1 MALRFALSLLLQTTD
16 KTHVHSPDLNFSDE
30 SKCADCFGSNA
41 NRNKTESGCEFAL
54 APPSVYNVQPIRK
67 SCFTGRVA
75 LHEEQL
81 KRFVS
86 NRGRSE
92 GLKQHTV

>member
-1 MALRFALSLLLQTTD
+1 MALRFALSLLLQTAD

-41 NRNKTESGCEFAL
+41 NRNKTES

-75 LHEEQL
+75 LHEERL